1 MTLMKYLNY
10 YFKLEKN
17 SVQSTE
23 IVVWLKIIVYKLDIM
38 TWFWLE
44 ISFETKDIL
53 RVLYG
58 RNIEY

>member
-23 IVVWLKIIVYKLDIM
+23 IAVWLKTIVYKLDIM
-38 TWFWLE
+38 TWFWFE

-58 RNIEY
+58 RNVEY